1 MTTALALR
9 RHFGVPGDGG
19 DPVQHAVDLGPL
31 RLVVLDTKRNGEER
45 GQLDTDRLGWLE
57 ATLAAAPEAPT
68 LWRCITRSEFAPSTR
83 SCARRSRE
91 GRWETSI
98 SFAPKSSSASAT
110 GEAWSVSR
118 ALRSH
123 LAQLQIAALAAV

>member
-19 DPVQHAVDLGPL
+19 DPVQYAVDLGPL

-68 LWRCITRSEFAPSTR
+68 LLALHHAVGIRAFDEVVCTAKPGGSLGNLDLLRAEVEQR
-83 SCARRSRE
+83 LGDRRGMER
-91 GRWETSI
+91 
-98 SFAPKSSSASAT
+98 F
-110 GEAWSVSR
+110 
-118 ALRSH
+118 
-123 LAQLQIAALAAV
+123 